1 MRASN
6 YLFYF
11 SILWLAGCVSESS
24 RYDQEMD
31 GPPNE
36 PLYPHQVLDAIPVP
50 DPILEQGN
58 ISPYVVNGVTYEV
71 LNKYQDYSS
80 EGIASWYGVKFHGRK
95 TSNGEIFDMRLATA
109 AHKSLP
115 IPCYVSVTN
124 LENGRSMIVRVNDR
138 GPFHPNRIIDLSYA
152 AAIKLGFAD
161 MGVARVNIEI
171 INVAG
176 VDDRRLKTKG
186 QYRYLQLGAFQ
197 SRSSADLLVRKL
209 QLFTDSSV
217 TVSSVQMGKIILYRV
232 RVGPFSSNSEVSA
245 EKTMLESNGFSSL
258 QPLP

>member
-1 MRASN
+1 MWVSN
-6 YLFYF
+6 YLFYL
-11 SILWLAGCVSESS
+11 SVLLLAGCVSEFS
-24 RYDQEMD
+24 RYDQVID
-31 GPPNE
+31 GPPKT
-36 PLYPHQVLDAIPVP
+36 PLSPQQVSDAIPVP
-50 DPILEQGN
+50 DPILVQGN

-71 LNKYQDYSS
+71 LNEYQNYSS
-80 EGIASWYGVKFHGRK
+80 EGIASWYGAKFHGRK

-109 AHKSLP
+109 AHRSLP

-161 MGVARVNIEI
+161 MGIARVNVEV
-171 INVAG
+171 INVVG
-176 VDDRRLKTKG
+176 VDDRRLQTKG

-209 QLFTDSSV
+209 QLLTDSSV

-232 RVGPFSSNSEVSA
+232 RVGPFSSNSAVFT

>member
-1 MRASN
+1 M
-6 YLFYF
+6 
-11 SILWLAGCVSESS
+11 
-24 RYDQEMD
+24 
-31 GPPNE
+31 
-36 PLYPHQVLDAIPVP
+36 
-50 DPILEQGN
+50 
-58 ISPYVVNGVTYEV
+58 
-71 LNKYQDYSS
+71 
-80 EGIASWYGVKFHGRK
+80 
-95 TSNGEIFDMRLATA
+95 
-109 AHKSLP
+109 P
-115 IPCYVSVTN
+115 IPSFVKVTSLDNGKSVV
-124 LENGRSMIVRVNDR
+124 VRVNDR

-209 QLFTDSSV
+209 QSFTDSSV
-217 TVSSVQMGKIILYRV
+217 TVSSVQMGKTILYRV
-232 RVGPFSSNSEVSA
+232 RVGPFSSNSEVFA
-245 EKTMLESNGFSSL
+245 EKTILESNGFSSL